1 MARPAADVAACCSAI
16 PTSKVRSG
24 NLVANVSRP
33 TGCIIAAVMATTS
46 LRRSPTSTMAS
57 EKWSVQMR
65 PLGFSAP
72 VWTSKGPGAWNWS
85 ASCRSAGS

>member
-1 MARPAADVAACCSAI
+1 MASPAAEVTACCSAM

-24 NLVANVSRP
+24 NFRAKASSP

-46 LRRSPTSTMAS
+46 SRRSPSSTTAS
-57 EKWSVQMR
+57 EKWSVQIL
-65 PLGFSAP
+65 PFGFSAP

-85 ASCRSAGS
+85 ASWRIAGS